1 MINKRKRLKVG
12 LIGAGTMGR
21 YHARAICALPGAKLE
36 AVSDI
41 DRDRV
46 ESLAT
51 EFKTRIFSNF
61 KEMLS
66 LVDAVVIASP
76 TDSHYAIAQECLSAG
91 KSLLVEKPLAK
102 TSTQAN
108 ALVDLSKS
116 KNLILAVG
124 LIERFNPAFQELCK
138 VIRKEKIIGIHARR
152 FSPFPDRITDTNV
165 IQDMMI
171 HDLDLLLNLLA
182 KDEIE
187 SIKAEGRKVKSKMLD
202 IASATICFNS
212 GIIAKV
218 ESDRSF
224 GIKTRKF
231 TVVTE
236 RGLIEADLLN
246 KRIYVRNLEHHIPSI
261 HHTKNYDQLRAELAD
276 FVKAVKIGARPKVDG
291 SDGYRALKLVEEVES
306 ACS

>member
-1 MINKRKRLKVG
+1 MINKRKRLKFG

-21 YHARAICALPGAKLE
+21 FHARAISNLPGVKLE

-41 DRDRV
+41 DQARLI
-46 ESLAT
+46 SIGT
-51 EFKTRIFSNF
+51 EFQAKTFSDY

-66 LVDAVVIASP
+66 LVDAVIIASP
-76 TDSHYAIAQECLSAG
+76 TASHYEIALECLSMG
-91 KSLLVEKPLAK
+91 KNLLVEKPLAK
-102 TSTQAN
+102 TSDQAK

-116 KNLILAVG
+116 KNLTLAVG
-124 LIERFNPAFQELCK
+124 LIERFNPAFQELIK

-171 HDLDLLLNLLA
+171 HDLDLLLALLPR
-182 KDEIE
+182 DEVE
-187 SIKAEGRKVKSKMLD
+187 SIKAEGKKAKSKMFD
-202 IASATICFNS
+202 IASATVCFNS

-218 ESDRSF
+218 DSDRSF

-246 KRIYVRNLEHHIPSI
+246 KRIYVRDLEHHIPSV
-261 HHTKNYDQLRAELAD
+261 HHTKNYDQLTAELAD
-276 FVKAVKIGARPKVDG
+276 FVKAIKHGAKPRVDG
-291 SDGYRALKLVEEVES
+291 SDGYRVLKLVEEVEN